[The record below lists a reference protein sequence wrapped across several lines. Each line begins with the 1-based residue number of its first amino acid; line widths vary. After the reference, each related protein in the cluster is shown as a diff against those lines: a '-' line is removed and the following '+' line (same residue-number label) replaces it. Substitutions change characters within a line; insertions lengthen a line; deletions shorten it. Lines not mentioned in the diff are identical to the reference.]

1 MIIYYLSCLMI
12 LDVWPMVLHSHTRD
26 SPWQES
32 PAKVWSPPVDASL
45 EAWLRVSELRV
56 VVDQASR
63 SCERHGHYL
72 TPQLQQ
78 CEDEH
83 MALYCQLREAVK
95 RKRPKKL
102 WFPKQST
109 SSRRSRLGQVLV
121 GNRNASFKSRK
132 QATETPASSLTAGAA
147 SGALV
152 LKKHTYRY
160 IDTYI
165 YLWAYDDA
173 YPLVLWWSIV
183 IRLWL

>member
-1 MIIYYLSCLMI
+1 M
-12 LDVWPMVLHSHTRD
+12 
-26 SPWQES
+26 
-32 PAKVWSPPVDASL
+32 
-45 EAWLRVSELRV
+45 

-63 SCERHGHYL
+63 SCERHGHCL

-95 RKRPKKL
+95 RKRPKEL

-109 SSRRSRLGQVLV
+109 STRRSRLGQVFV
-121 GNRNASFKSRK
+121 GAKSRK

-152 LKKHTYRY
+152 LRKKHASKWHLSMMMP
-160 IDTYI
+160 I
-165 YLWAYDDA
+165 LWFYDDRCRIIIVA
-173 YPLVLWWSIV
+173 LVIAISYLYLISISV
-183 IRLWL
+183 ISYQL